1 MIRRYRRLML
11 KITLFVFCLVVV
23 LITVRGVQAQ
33 YVCPDG
39 SSVASGPC
47 TLCPNGRYIGGG
59 ASCQLAPGGTFGPRP
74 DSGLRLSP
82 DGTFVPSGGSRTLCP
97 DGTYVMGGCVLGPN
111 GRYIGG

>member
-1 MIRRYRRLML
+1 VIRRYRRLVL
-11 KITLFVFCLVVV
+11 KITLVLFCLVIV

-59 ASCQLAPGGTFGPRP
+59 ASCQLAPGGAFGPRSDTGP
-74 DSGLRLSP
+74 RLAP
-82 DGTFVPSGGSRTLCP
+82 DGTFVPGGGPLTLCP
-97 DGTYVMGGCVLGPN
+97 DGTYVTGRCVVGPN
-111 GRYIGG
+111 GRFIGR

>member
-1 MIRRYRRLML
+1 MIRCYRRLVL
-11 KITLFVFCLVVV
+11 KITLVLFCLVIV

-59 ASCQLAPGGTFGPRP
+59 ASCQLAPGGAFGPRSDTGP
-74 DSGLRLSP
+74 RLAP
-82 DGTFVPSGGSRTLCP
+82 DGTFVPGGGPLTLCP
-97 DGTYVMGGCVLGPN
+97 DGTYVTGRCVVGPN
-111 GRYIGG
+111 GRFIGR

>member
-59 ASCQLAPGGTFGPRP
+59 ALCQLAPGGTFGPRP
-74 DSGLRLSP
+74 DSG
-82 DGTFVPSGGSRTLCP
+82 GSRSLCP